1 VWRATIKSLLARK
14 LRLLL
19 TAVAVVLGVGFVA
32 GTLVLTDTATATFDQ
47 LFGDIYAGTDV
58 VVQAHQA
65 FHAGPEGG
73 GGGPTEERNPIPV
86 SVLDAV
92 RAVDGVRAADGDVAG
107 YAQLIDPATGEAIQI
122 KASPASKR
130 VAFRPAKTLKESV

>member
-1 VWRATIKSLLARK
+1 MWRATIKSLLARK

-58 VVQAHQA
+58 VVQAQSA
-65 FHAGPEGG
+65 FKPTAQSG
-73 GGGPTEERNPIPV
+73 GGGPVEERATRSPSACCPT
-86 SVLDAV
+86 SAPS
-92 RAVDGVRAADGDVAG
+92 RA
-107 YAQLIDPATGEAIQI
+107 
-122 KASPASKR
+122 
-130 VAFRPAKTLKESV
+130 